1 MDRREAAP
9 PVNADLDSGFATA
22 GQLAEAIR
30 DRRLSAVEAHDL
42 HASRIERLNPPLNAI
57 VIPNEQARERALAAD
72 AALARGELWGP
83 LHGVPVTIKD
93 IFDVEG
99 LRNTAGYPPARN
111 NISTRDATVTA
122 RMRAA
127 GAVILGKTNV
137 PLLCYDWQ
145 CDSPI
150 FGRTNNPWDLRMTPG
165 GSTGGGAAAVAAG
178 LSPLEIGSDAAGSI
192 RIPAH
197 FCGVFGL
204 KPTEDRVS
212 GAGHGELPDRLPGGL
227 RHLVSFGP
235 LARSVADLRLALAL
249 LEGPDGRQVEVP
261 PVSPVARQRDIPR
274 PEAMRIAWMDTL
286 PHSPTSAETADTVRN
301 TAQALEAAGCKIE
314 RVAPAH
320 FDIEEALATW
330 GQINGFEMGA
340 LTPAP
345 IRLLI
350 RNTTFLGLGRT
361 RWTRGLR
368 SGFGMNAGRYFHAL
382 ATRERLIVAL
392 EGFLGSFD
400 AWLLPVAATPAFT
413 HMRSGKSLD
422 VDGTAVPYTTA
433 VGSYAA
439 PFNLTGSPSVAL
451 PAGQSRAGLPIGV
464 QLVGRRWDDDHLLA
478 VAERVS
484 EILGPF
490 RAPPGY

>member
-1 MDRREAAP
+1 MDRGEAP
-9 PVNADLDSGFATA
+9 PDVSAELDSGFATA
-22 GQLAEAIR
+22 GQLADAIR
-30 DRRLSAVEAHDL
+30 DRRMSAVEAHDL
-42 HASRIERLNPPLNAI
+42 HAGRIQRLNPPLNAI
-57 VIPNEQARERALAAD
+57 VIPNEQARARAIAAD
-72 AALARGELWGP
+72 DALARGVLWGP

-93 IFDVEG
+93 IFDVRG

-111 NISTRDATVTA
+111 NVSTTDATVTA
-122 RMRAA
+122 RVEAA

-150 FGRTNNPWDLRMTPG
+150 FGRTNNPWDLARTPG

-178 LSPLEIGSDAAGSI
+178 LTPLEIGSDAAGSI
-192 RIPAH
+192 RIPSH

-212 GAGHGELPDRLPGGL
+212 GAGHGELPDRPPGGL

-235 LARSVADLRLALAL
+235 LARSVADLRLALSL

-261 PVSPVARQRDIPR
+261 PVRPIARQAELPR
-274 PEAMRIAWMDTL
+274 PESIRIAWLETL
-286 PHSPTSAETADTVRN
+286 PHCHTSAGTADIVR
-301 TAQALEAAGCKIE
+301 TAATALEAAGCRVE
-314 RVAPAH
+314 RVAPQH
-320 FDIEEALATW
+320 FDIEESLATW
-330 GQINGFEMGA
+330 GEINGFEMGA
-340 LTPAP
+340 MTPAP

-368 SGFGMNAGRYFHAL
+368 GGFGMNPRRYFKAL
-382 ATRERLIVAL
+382 ATRERLIAEL
-392 EGFLGSFD
+392 ERFLGSFD
-400 AWLLPVAATPAFT
+400 AWLLPVAAVPAFP
-413 HMRSGKSLD
+413 HMRPGKSVD

-433 VGSYAA
+433 IGSYAA
-439 PFNLTGSPSVAL
+439 PFNLTGSPAVVL
-451 PAGQSRAGLPIGV
+451 PAGQLRDGLPVGV

-490 RAPPGY
+490 RRPPGY

>member
-1 MDRREAAP
+1 MS
-9 PVNADLDSGFATA
+9 ADPGSGFATA
-22 GQLAEAIR
+22 GELAEAIR
-30 DRRLSAVEAHDL
+30 DRRISAVEAHDL
-42 HASRIERLNPPLNAI
+42 HASRLTRFNPPLNAI
-57 VIPNEQARERALAAD
+57 VIPNPDARARAIAAD
-72 AALARGELWGP
+72 EALARGELWGP

-93 IFDVEG
+93 IFDVQG
-99 LRNTAGYPPARN
+99 LRNTAGYPPARDN
-111 NISTRDATVTA
+111 VSTTDATVTV
-122 RMRAA
+122 RMQGA

-150 FGRTNNPWDLRMTPG
+150 FGRSNNPWDVGRTPG

-192 RIPAH
+192 RIPSH

-212 GAGHGELPDRLPGGL
+212 GAGHGELPDRPPGGL

-235 LARSVADLRLALAL
+235 LARSVADLRLALAV
-249 LEGPDGRQVEVP
+249 LEGPDPRRVEVP
-261 PVSPVARQRDIPR
+261 PVPPVARRPDLPR
-274 PEAMRIAWMDTL
+274 PESMRIAWMDTL
-286 PHSPTSAETADTVRN
+286 PHCPTSAETAEVVRAA
-301 TAQALEAAGCKIE
+301 AQALETAGCRVE
-314 RVAPAH
+314 RVAPLH
-320 FDIEEALATW
+320 FEIEEALATW
-330 GQINGFEMGA
+330 GEINGFEMGA
-340 LTPAP
+340 MTPAP

-368 SGFGMNAGRYFHAL
+368 GGFGMNGPRYIKAL
-382 ATRERLIVAL
+382 TTRERLIAEL
-392 EGFLGSFD
+392 EAFLDGFD
-400 AWLLPVAATPAFT
+400 AWLLPVAALPAFR

-422 VDGTAVPYTTA
+422 VDGTSVPYTTA

-439 PFNLTGSPSVAL
+439 PFNLTGSPAVSL
-451 PAGQSRAGLPIGV
+451 PAGQSAEGLPIGV

-478 VAERVS
+478 VAERAA

-490 RAPPGY
+490 RRPPGY